1 MGILF
6 DLEKQFDESVSRRL
20 EFENGQIGGWFIMIG
35 CVIYFSIIRT
45 KLDDKDNVF
54 EFGFISFNYFLK
66 ISFKFGIYFSIGFIL
81 LLTTGIISLVT
92 GKNYIKKIFK
102 KINCKLYEKKRF
114 HFIIIISIIDIVNS
128 YILNRLVSKFTIVDL
143 ITDYFTE
150 PIYLLYVFLFYYLFK
165 HYNFRI
171 KPILSSFVFF
181 IIGMV
186 LMIFGLVKYYCYST
200 KINDETKCESGI
212 NNYFRNYHYSII
224 IAVLVIPFLFFLRML
239 LSASYMEYT
248 NTYALFYTFQIY
260 FFEFILSLLIYLISN
275 KVIYKDDTYSGN
287 YIFWLVYA
295 IVTDLYELIIYFILR
310 KSNLFIVFMVLVF
323 NKLGFHF
330 SLISNKGTY
339 LYFFA
344 APIIFNI
351 VGIITLSFQADL
363 KYLHAFQS
371 PINPLYIKKKIRINS
386 DIILED
392 NESDI
397 SNNDKEGN
405 NMTESN
411 DNTIS
416 TLLDNK
422 ETKYINKIE
431 KLENENDRLKNE
443 NDILKT
449 ENNELKNKNQ
459 NLNIKIGTLKVKIE
473 NLEELNEKLSEKIA
487 ILKDKSNLNID
498 DLNELDNI

>member
-260 FFEFILSLLIYLISN
+260 
-275 KVIYKDDTYSGN
+275 
-287 YIFWLVYA
+287 
-295 IVTDLYELIIYFILR
+295 YELIIYFILR